1 MTQYRLSYSRTDV
14 LIKGGQ
20 DREQLRK
27 EEKEKPREWAY
38 KQAHKGGRYGEK
50 RRIYLEDRIF
60 SANAD
65 RCGAE
70 VGLRI
75 YQRNKK
81 EPGQLALVFFYI
93 IVHGPERSLQGL

>member
-1 MTQYRLSYSRTDV
+1 MTQYKLSYSRTDV

-27 EEKEKPREWAY
+27 EEKEKPRLWAY
-38 KQAHKGGRYGEK
+38 KQAHKGGVYGKK
-50 RRIYLEDRIF
+50 RRNYLEDRIL
-60 SANAD
+60 SANVDGFGAAD
-65 RCGAE
+65 
-70 VGLRI
+70 GLRI
-75 YQRNKK
+75 HKGNKK